1 MIHISSVWCRGKR
14 WGAEMDLG
22 RRTVQQGNVP
32 LPSKLNALI
41 ERMQSVGLLRDFR
54 PNEANAIDYCK
65 SKGHWL
71 KQHVDDRCTAGICH
85 CILQLILMLPY
96 RALP

>member
-1 MIHISSVWCRGKR
+1 
-14 WGAEMDLG
+14 MDLG
-22 RRTVQQGNVP
+22 RRTVQQGSVP
-32 LPSKLNALI
+32 LPSKLNALV

-71 KQHVDDRCTAGICH
+71 KQHVDDRCTAVSAIAYCNS
-85 CILQLILMLPY
+85 ILMLPY
-96 RALP
+96 RALPLHS